1 MPTNSCAVHYYMI
14 RMLRCNATRCKQDA
28 ESEASV
34 QKALDQLMQQG
45 VGGTTIVLVA
55 HRLSTVVGADSIAV
69 MHDGQIV
76 ELGTH
81 RELLK
86 VSRTYLSCSWYCCEY

>member
-1 MPTNSCAVHYYMI
+1 
-14 RMLRCNATRCKQDA
+14 
-28 ESEASV
+28 
-34 QKALDQLMQQG
+34 MQQG

-76 ELGTH
+76 EVGTH

-86 VSRTYLSCSWYCCEY
+86 VNMSCVDAFVGFLRYTCCCCYR

>member
-1 MPTNSCAVHYYMI
+1 VLCYVPIH
-14 RMLRCNATRCKQDA
+14 CKQDA

-55 HRLSTVVGADSIAV
+55 HRLSTVIGADSIAV

-76 ELGTH
+76 EVGTH

-86 VSRTYLSCSWYCCEY
+86 VSMSCVCGVLTLYMLSLL